1 MQPQFPG
8 KILVID
14 DDQDIRDIYGEVLK
28 DAGFEL
34 DFAADGEEAYKKISM
49 GGYDVILLDIMMPK
63 IDGIALLGKLKENPP
78 SGYLGEIIIISQL
91 NQPEVIKKALDLG
104 AKGYIVKSSVTP
116 DQVVARISEILKNTE
131 KH

>member
-8 KILVID
+8 KILIID

-34 DFAADGEEAYKKISM
+34 DFAVDGEEAYKKISM
-49 GGYDVILLDIMMPK
+49 GGYDIILLDIMMPK
-63 IDGIALLGKLKENPP
+63 IDGISLLQKLKDNPP
-78 SGYLGEIIIISQL
+78 GGYLGDIIIISQL
-91 NQPEVIKKALDLG
+91 NQPELIRKALDLG

-116 DQVVARISEILKNTE
+116 DQVVARISEILKN
-131 KH
+131 KDQN